1 MFNVSAYMTSSVSR
15 VCCVRVP
22 GIYMPP
28 KIPAAHIAISKIGAS
43 YSSKSLYRK
52 AYLRNFST
60 WKDIERGI
68 ISESKEKKVLTTPRT
83 LSRPIR
89 CSDYNTIL
97 PIFTDP
103 IAMAHLPQSG
113 GEIGAERFI
122 ENHMKLFEKYG
133 HSMNICFSKDEET
146 FVGLSGLTPMEGLNG
161 KFEIELGYLIRRELW
176 GKGFATELGIAYLD
190 YANNVMGCK
199 DVISLIPINHVVS
212 ESVALKLGFYFESTV
227 EYMGDKYSIF
237 RKILSLL

>member
-1 MFNVSAYMTSSVSR
+1 MFNVSTCTISFASR
-15 VCCVRVP
+15 VCSVGVR
-22 GIYMPP
+22 GIYVTP
-28 KIPAAHIAISKIGAS
+28 KLTAAHIAISNMGTS

-60 WKDIERGI
+60 RKGIEGGVI
-68 ISESKEKKVLTTPRT
+68 LESKEKKVLTTLRT
-83 LSRPIR
+83 FSRPIR
-89 CSDYNTIL
+89 CSDYRTIL

-122 ENHMKLFEKYG
+122 ENHMKLFEKHG

-176 GKGFATELGIAYLD
+176 GKGYATELGIAYLD
-190 YANNVMGCK
+190 YANNVLECK

-212 ESVALKLGFYFESTV
+212 ERVALKLGFYFESTV

-237 RKILSLL
+237 RKIL